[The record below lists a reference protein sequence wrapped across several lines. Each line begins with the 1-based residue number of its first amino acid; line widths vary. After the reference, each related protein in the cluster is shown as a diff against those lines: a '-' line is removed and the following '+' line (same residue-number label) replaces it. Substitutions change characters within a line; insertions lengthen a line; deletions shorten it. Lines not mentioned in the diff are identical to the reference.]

1 MEKRECVQHRKGEGR
16 ERGGEGSVR
25 HRKGERRGEGVRHR
39 KGGEG
44 GCVQSRGGVCM
55 CGEKA
60 GEGGCVH
67 LERVEKDWEERGVL
81 AQGKTWLST
90 SQ

>member
-1 MEKRECVQHRKGEGR
+1 
-16 ERGGEGSVR
+16 
-25 HRKGERRGEGVRHR
+25 
-39 KGGEG
+39 
-44 GCVQSRGGVCM
+44 M

-81 AQGKTWLST
+81 AQGKTWLLT